1 MKIISLHFK
10 NLSSLKGEF
19 KIDFTTPAL
28 ANAGLFAI
36 TGPTGAGKS
45 TILDAITL
53 ALYSYTPRL
62 GGISKNSITEKGII
76 VTKHT
81 KEAFAH
87 LVFEVDN
94 FKYKAEW
101 AIAITSKGNWGNI
114 THKLSKEEGGAFV
127 SITQNTSGTVD
138 MVNEVIGIDKD
149 QFTKAIVLSQ
159 GKFDEFLTA
168 DEGDRYELLEVIT
181 GTDIYRKIGLKVFD
195 ALRLKNEELKD
206 VESQL
211 SGIEIL
217 TAAQIEEI
225 ELTKSGLETATNAI
239 RTQLLA
245 LNTLK
250 QTKDKINLLI
260 DEKGK
265 IEADYVQLSEKETA
279 FQPYLVKLA
288 EHEQALP
295 LQVDYN
301 KWKNATLAIKTFTA
315 TIESNNSILLLKQ
328 TEKKELLNSVSKNIN
343 ETLKEENF
351 DEKLENFVK
360 KVTKLDNTIIQING
374 ALTSKGEALNTLYKQ
389 IPTASSSEIT
399 PIQKSVSDLNK
410 YIQQKDTQL
419 SNLKLPTGFDSEDY
433 GAEIDRLTGQI
444 TVLTKAIGIKTA
456 LDVLNQ
462 SKTEQTNYLA
472 ELEKAFD
479 SNTKE
484 LTGLKKSA
492 EKLKTELANALNLY
506 NANKTLMSLE
516 EYRDLLEEGVPCP
529 CCGSKEHP
537 LAGKK
542 PKLNNKLLEE
552 YHAKALEVE
561 QNDAAMKLLENAL
574 IKIGTNKGSVQ
585 KSIKIID
592 SDITDKLKLYNN
604 NCKELSLP
612 AETELDALNAKLNEN
627 ENNVAIFKAHKTWN
641 ETKQPLAAYAF
652 SLSTYDNEKEN
663 LKKLKEER
671 DSLFA
676 LSSIADYKNE
686 ITLKWTGINRDIN
699 DATNVISRAT
709 IDKQEK
715 QTEYDTVDARLSLAV
730 LQNAFES
737 IDSIGLL
744 LLSDANYQLYTK
756 QKNDLAKIKV
766 ALDTQNATNTKLYQ
780 ESIALD
786 DVNVKYDDLKFE
798 IESKSKERDDKM
810 TEIGVLTGSLN
821 ANTDNLTRV
830 AGIQSQKE
838 ALKIEQGYY
847 KTLADLIGDAK
858 GDKFNSIVQRI
869 TLRHLFNMTNER
881 LSTLMDRY
889 QVELGT
895 GKHEDQIW
903 VIDTYMGDER
913 RVIDSV
919 SGGERFVISLAMALS
934 LSDLASNNIKLD
946 SVFIDEGFGS
956 LSPDDLD
963 SAISMLE
970 RMQVENEKTV
980 GIISHVESLK
990 ERISTQIV
998 VEKLQNGESKL
1009 YLKHIGGLNSLE
1021 VVK

>member
-87 LVFEVDN
+87 LAFEVDN
-94 FKYKAEW
+94 VKYKAEW
-101 AIAITSKGNWGNI
+101 AIAITNRGNWGDI
-114 THKLSKEEGGAFV
+114 KHKLSKEEGGSFV

-168 DEGDRYELLEVIT
+168 DEDVRYELLEVIT
-181 GTDIYRKIGLKVFD
+181 GTDIYRKIGLKVFE
-195 ALRLKNEELKD
+195 ALRLKNEQLKD

-211 SGIEIL
+211 NGIEIL

-225 ELTKSGLETATNAI
+225 ELTKSGLETATNVI

-265 IEADYVQLSEKETA
+265 IEADYIQLSEKEIA

-288 EHEQALP
+288 EHDQALP

-301 KWKNATLAIKTFTA
+301 KWKDSALAIQTFTA
-315 TIESNNSILLLKQ
+315 SIEFNNSVLLSNQ
-328 TEKKELLNSVSKNIN
+328 TEKKELLNLVSKTIN
-343 ETLKEENF
+343 ETLKEDNF

-360 KVTKLDNTIIQING
+360 KVTKLDNAIIQING

-389 IPTASSSEIT
+389 IPNASSTEIQ
-399 PIQKSVSDLNK
+399 PFQKSVSDLNK

-419 SNLKLPTGFDSEDY
+419 SNLKLPTGFDSHDY
-433 GAEIDRLTGQI
+433 GAEIDRLTEQVTI
-444 TVLTKAIGIKTA
+444 LTKAIGIKTA

-561 QNDAAMKLLENAL
+561 QNDAAMKLLENTL
-574 IKIGTNKGSVQ
+574 IKIGANKGNVQ

-612 AETELDALNAKLNEN
+612 AETELVALNAKLNEN

-641 ETKQPLAAYAF
+641 ETKLPLAAYAS
-652 SLSTYDNEKEN
+652 SLSTYDTEKEG
-663 LKKLKEER
+663 LETLQKER
-671 DSLFA
+671 TSLFA

-744 LLSDANYQLYTK
+744 LLSDANYQMYTK
-756 QKNDLAKIKV
+756 QKNDLTKIKV
-766 ALDTQNATNTKLYQ
+766 ALDTQNATNKKLYQ

-786 DVNVKYDDLKFE
+786 DVNVKYDDLKSE

-810 TEIGVLTGSLN
+810 TEIGVLSGSLN
-821 ANTDNLTRV
+821 ANADNLTRV

-881 LSTLMDRY
+881 LYTLMDRY
-889 QVELGT
+889 QVELGS
-895 GKHEDQIW
+895 GKHEDEIW

-934 LSDLASNNIKLD
+934 LSDLASNNVKLD

-998 VEKLQNGESKL
+998 VEKLQNGESTISLKSNGKL
-1009 YLKHIGGLNSLE
+1009 TSLA
-1021 VVK
+1021 VD